1 MDKEAVAAEIGNEI
15 GGYRTYSGTRKWW
28 RGKHGGL
35 DWVVNL
41 KTDDDL
47 LWVLVSPRLPSSD
60 KQVTFKATNGSF
72 EHEDG
77 EVEYESASNFVEKA
91 TDIAKQSL
99 EERILREKIQNQIKQ
114 IIKWHNKKSDD

>member
-1 MDKEAVAAEIGNEI
+1 MDKEAVAAEIGNQI
-15 GGYRTYSGTRKWW
+15 DGYRTYSGTRKWW
-28 RGKHGGL
+28 RGKHEGL

-47 LWVLVSPRLPSSD
+47 LWVRVSPRLPSSN

-77 EVEYESASNFVEKA
+77 EVEYESASDFVEKA
-91 TDIAKQSL
+91 ADIAKQSL
-99 EERILREKIQNQIKQ
+99 EERILREVIRKNLFQIL
-114 IIKWHNKKSDD
+114 N